1 MIVAGCDIG
10 AVTGKVVIMEDDR
23 ILSHSIVRVR
33 PESEL
38 TAQEAMDEA
47 LEKAGLSFDQIDY
60 CIGTG
65 YARIHIPFADE
76 TVTEIACHGK
86 GAHWIDPLI
95 RTVIDIGGQDSKV
108 IKIDDRGMVQDF
120 AMNDKCAAG
129 TGMFLEDIAGV
140 LELKVED
147 LGPISLQAKE
157 VIKISN
163 QCSVFALSEV
173 ISLVAEERAIPDIV
187 AGINDSVASRMI
199 SMVYRIG
206 LEEKAILSGGVAK
219 NAGVCQHL
227 EEKLGVKL
235 VDPSPVDPQVI
246 GAIGA
251 ALFAKTALEK
261 KDGNGERL

>member
-1 MIVAGCDIG
+1 MVVAGCDIG
-10 AVTGKVVIMEDDR
+10 AATGKLVIMEDNR
-23 ILSHSIVRVR
+23 ILSYSIVRVQ

-47 LEKAGLSFDQIDY
+47 LKKAKLNLNQIQHY
-60 CIGTG
+60 VGTG
-65 YARIHIPFADE
+65 YGRIHIPFANE
-76 TVTEIACHGK
+76 TVTEIACHGR

-108 IKIDDRGMVQDF
+108 IKIDDKGVIQDF

-129 TGMFLEDIAGV
+129 TGMFLEDIAGI

-147 LGPISLQAKE
+147 LGPMSLQANE

-173 ISLVAEERAIPDIV
+173 ISLVAEEKTIPDIV

-199 SMVYRIG
+199 SMVYRLG
-206 LEEKAILSGGVAK
+206 LEEKVILSGGVAK
-219 NAGVCQHL
+219 NTGVCRNL

-235 VDPSPVDPQVI
+235 VNPFPVDPQVI
-246 GAIGA
+246 GALGA
-251 ALFAKTALEK
+251 ALFAKATLES
-261 KDGNGERL
+261 RS